1 MSSNKTGSTRVF
13 NVSDGT
19 LTLKNGNLTSASRL
33 GQASGSGKIV
43 IESGTYTST
52 MQVAFQALNGGKVTL
67 NGGTIISQEGGIIAP
82 SANGIIEVNGG
93 VIETSDNFAIATN
106 GNEGNNGNQITINGG
121 HLEGNI
127 KSAGYEAIGIY
138 IANNDT
144 LTING
149 GEIIANGGTGIC
161 MRAGHVTINDGTIT
175 ATGVDKNGNPVAD
188 GKIGDDNR
196 IMTGVSAIVYD
207 EAANYKGNIAKDMSL
222 VINGGT
228 ITGVDKSID
237 PVMNEGATPI
247 ITISGGTL
255 TPAYPAA

>member
-1 MSSNKTGSTRVF
+1 M
-13 NVSDGT
+13 
-19 LTLKNGNLTSASRL
+19 TLKNGNLTSASRL
-33 GQASGSGKIV
+33 GQASGNGKIV

-52 MQVAFQALNGGKVTL
+52 KQVAFVAINGGKVTM
-67 NGGTIISQEGGIIAP
+67 NGGAIYSQEGGIIAP
-82 SANGIIEVNGG
+82 GANGVIEVNGG
-93 VIETSDNFAIATN
+93 IIETSDNFAISTN
-106 GNEGNNGNQITINGG
+106 GNEGNKGNQITINGG

-138 IANNDT
+138 IPNDDT
-144 LTING
+144 LIVNG

-161 MRAGHVTINDGTIT
+161 MRAGHVIINDGTIT

-188 GKIGDDNR
+188 GMIGDDSR
-196 IMTGVSAIVYD
+196 VMTGVSAIVYD
-207 EAANYKGNIAKDMSL
+207 EAANYPGNKGKNMSL

-228 ITGVDKSID
+228 ITGVDKSVD

-247 ITISGGTL
+247 ITVSGGTL